1 MSVSTLQFCHTRGY
15 FAVFSTWTPFTLKLQ
30 EKGCQV
36 EQLHFEVPRHKYSIV
51 EEDGNR
57 WCEVRR

>member
-1 MSVSTLQFCHTRGY
+1 MSVSTLQFRHTRGH
-15 FAVFSTWTPFTLKLQ
+15 FAVFSTWTLSTLKLQ

-36 EQLHFEVPRHKYSIV
+36 EQLDFEDTHYKYSIV
-51 EEDGNR
+51 EEEGNR